1 MIDYDRWIHYSTY
14 CIEPWL
20 GLLTVRSMYLCR
32 KHLNN
37 TFLRPF
43 MEQRCYYNP
52 KIPKGSGNPPR
63 LVLYLVNFGDCRFRW
78 NRLSIEMA
86 SPGGRQQGNVQIRKY
101 HVERILASLD
111 RQQAYIQI
119 RFGSQPLTPAVE
131 QNSLYSLYYARYF
144 SPCAQGDYPNYL
156 GGHSSQPLLI
166 YLPSKMCC
174 VLSESYPPIYFKDC
188 LPCRVHHQTG
198 YSRCSPSSGSFSAAS
213 LSHGTWQ
220 VIDRL

>member
-101 HVERILASLD
+101 HVELLWIDNKLTSKFSLARNLLLLQLNRTRCTRCIMHAISAPAHKGITQIILEVIHHNHCS
-111 RQQAYIQI
+111 Y
-119 RFGSQPLTPAVE
+119 
-131 QNSLYSLYYARYF
+131 
-144 SPCAQGDYPNYL
+144 
-156 GGHSSQPLLI
+156 I
-166 YLPSKMCC
+166 YLQKCVVYSQNRTPPSTSRIACHVECTTK
-174 VLSESYPPIYFKDC
+174 LAI
-188 LPCRVHHQTG
+188 LGILLHRVHFLLHPFPMALG
-198 YSRCSPSSGSFSAAS
+198 R
-213 LSHGTWQ
+213 
-220 VIDRL
+220 